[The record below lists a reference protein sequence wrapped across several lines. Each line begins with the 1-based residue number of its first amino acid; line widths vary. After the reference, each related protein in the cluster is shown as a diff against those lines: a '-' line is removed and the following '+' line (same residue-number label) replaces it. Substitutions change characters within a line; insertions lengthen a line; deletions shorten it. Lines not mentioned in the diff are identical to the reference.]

1 MKAVAFTH
9 SKPVTDPDSLLD
21 LEVAI
26 PVPRHHDLLVEIK
39 AVSINPVDTKI
50 RLGGEPLGEP
60 RVLGFDA
67 AGIVRAIGP
76 EVQNFAVGDEVFYAG
91 VPTRPGTNAEFHL
104 VDHRIVGHKPKTL
117 NFAEAA
123 ALPLTSLTAWEMLF
137 DRFRIPRT
145 PDSRGT
151 LLIVGGAGGVGSM
164 ATQFAAKLT
173 GLDIIATASRPET
186 TQWCRELGAHHVINH
201 HEDMAAQLTAF
212 GLPAPDHVFCVTNQR
227 MHFKKLTELM
237 APEGAIG
244 IIESSTGAIDV
255 STLIR
260 KSGTLHT
267 EYMFARGM
275 LHTATMEE
283 QHLILE
289 AVAHLVDNGTLRTT
303 MTANYGTINAAN
315 LKRAHAAIEAGSV
328 RGKIVLEGF

>member
-9 SKPVTDPDSLLD
+9 SKPVTDPESLLD
-21 LEVAI
+21 LEVAV

-39 AVSINPVDTKI
+39 AVSVNPVDTKI

-76 EVQNFAVGDEVFYAG
+76 EVQNFAVGEEVFYAG

-117 NFAEAA
+117 TFAEAA

-137 DRFRIPRT
+137 DRFRIPR
-145 PDSRGT
+145 SKEAGGT

-164 ATQFAAKLT
+164 AIQLAAKLT
-173 GLDIIATASRPET
+173 GLTIIATASRPET
-186 TQWCRELGAHHVINH
+186 AQWCRELGAHHVINH
-201 HEDMAAQLTAF
+201 HENMAAQFAAF
-212 GLPAPDHVFCVTNQR
+212 GLAAPEHIFCVTNQR
-227 MHFKKLTELM
+227 MHFKKLTELL

-244 IIESSTGAIDV
+244 IIESSTGAVDI

-260 KSGTLHT
+260 KCGTLHT
-267 EYMFARGM
+267 EYMFARGV
-275 LHTATMEE
+275 LHSATMEQ

-289 AVAHLVDNGTLRTT
+289 AIANLVDNGTLRTT
-303 MTANYGTINAAN
+303 MTGNYGIINSAN

>member
-9 SKPVTDPDSLLD
+9 SKPVTDFEALID
-21 LEVAI
+21 LEVAV

-39 AVSINPVDTKI
+39 AVSVNPVDAKI
-50 RLGGEPLGEP
+50 RVGGEPLGEP

-76 EVQNFAVGDEVFYAG
+76 DVQNFAVGDEVFYAG

-117 NFAEAA
+117 NFASAA

-137 DRFRIPRT
+137 DRFRIPRSKET
-145 PDSRGT
+145 QGT
-151 LLIVGGAGGVGSM
+151 LLIVGGAGGVGSI
-164 ATQFAAKLT
+164 AIQLVAKLT
-173 GLDIIATASRPET
+173 GLTIVATASRPET
-186 TQWCRELGAHHVINH
+186 TKWCRELGAHHVINH
-201 HEDMAAQLTAF
+201 HEDMAAQFAAL
-212 GLPAPDHVFCVTNQR
+212 GLAAPNYIFCVTNQR
-227 MHFKKLTELM
+227 THFKKLTELL

-244 IIESSTGAIDV
+244 IIESNTGTIDI
-255 STLIR
+255 SKLIR
-260 KSGTLHT
+260 KCGTLHT
-267 EYMFARGM
+267 EFMFARGV
-275 LHTATMEE
+275 LHTTTMAE

-289 AVAHLVDNGTLRTT
+289 AIAHLIDDGTLKTT
-303 MTANYGTINAAN
+303 MTEHYGTINATN
-315 LKRAHAAIEAGSV
+315 LRRAHAAIETGSV